1 MAELL
6 VILIL
11 VNAVLQI
18 FYYASGQAYKKQIRK
33 TEPQGLIQRKLDDE
47 AARAADNFYVWRTYG
62 PIKPEFY
69 YDGSVKYNYVGGQVF
84 PKGVYWENAYG
95 ECADFDLTIKW
106 HGKPGIKAPEG

>member
-33 TEPQGLIQRKLDDE
+33 TEPQGLIQRKLDNE
-47 AARAADNFYVWRTYG
+47 AARAADNF
-62 PIKPEFY
+62 
-69 YDGSVKYNYVGGQVF
+69 
-84 PKGVYWENAYG
+84 
-95 ECADFDLTIKW
+95 
-106 HGKPGIKAPEG
+106 